1 MLLLPAMVLCS
12 CNQNKQDDE
21 VAIAVT
27 LRGDT
32 IQIGDKSPILSRL
45 KTDVV
50 KKEPYRLE
58 FSTSGVVKAIPSIM
72 PRLLPLLPDV
82 SPNHRTV
89 GAEDDARKS
98 GL

>member
-27 LRGDT
+27 FTGDT

-50 KKEPYRLE
+50 KIEPYRLE
-58 FSTSGVVKAIPSIM
+58 FSTSGVVK
-72 PRLLPLLPDV
+72 
-82 SPNHRTV
+82 SPQLCRDCFPFCRTYLQIIRN
-89 GAEDDARKS
+89 GWGRR
-98 GL
+98 

>member
-32 IQIGDKSPILSRL
+32 IQIG
-45 KTDVV
+45 
-50 KKEPYRLE
+50 
-58 FSTSGVVKAIPSIM
+58 G
-72 PRLLPLLPDV
+72 
-82 SPNHRTV
+82 
-89 GAEDDARKS
+89 
-98 GL
+98 

>member
-58 FSTSGVVKAIPSIM
+58 FSTSGVVKAIIM

-82 SPNHRTV
+82 SPNHSYGWGR
-89 GAEDDARKS
+89 R
-98 GL
+98 

>member
-50 KKEPYRLE
+50 KAGPYRLAFHFGGGE
-58 FSTSGVVKAIPSIM
+58 SY
-72 PRLLPLLPDV
+72 PLQLCRDCFPFCRTYLQII
-82 SPNHRTV
+82 RTV
-89 GAEDDARKS
+89 GARR
-98 GL
+98 

>member
-12 CNQNKQDDE
+12 CNSNKQDDE

-50 KKEPYRLE
+50 KKEAYRPE
-58 FSTSGVVKAIPSIM
+58 FTTSGVVRAIPSGDRFSVCRAYLQIV
-72 PRLLPLLPDV
+72 RA
-82 SPNHRTV
+82 V
-89 GAEDDARKS
+89 GTEGDA
-98 GL
+98 G